1 MGRTMFSIM
10 NQTSFRVEAIGLLA
24 TSAGCLETTL
34 RTANIDLEVL
44 EMARDFEIK
53 SPGARRRVINLLD
66 RAIKQRSSTRA

>member
-1 MGRTMFSIM
+1 MFSIM
-10 NQTSFRVEAIGLLA
+10 NHTSFRVEAIGLLA
-24 TSAGCLETTL
+24 TSAGCLDTTL